1 MSADVLAGIQMIA
14 EWQNIFFIFSGVA
27 IGIVLGA
34 IPGLTATMGIALVI
48 PITFYMNPVA
58 SISMLIGAYKG
69 GLYGGSISAIM
80 MGAPGTDSASAT
92 VMDGHKLAQA
102 GKSAKA
108 LKIAAFSSI
117 IGDFLGMLA
126 LVSLAP
132 FIAKIALKIGPGDFS
147 MIILFSLTIIAGV
160 SGKSLTKGML
170 ACCFGLLFGTVGM
183 DPIIGLHRLTFEI
196 PELDS
201 GITVMGLLIGLFA
214 IPEIILQMESKI
226 TSAGRLLVKEESPED
241 RKLTWQE
248 FKDCLRAILLGS
260 GIGIGIGAIPG
271 IGPTVS
277 AWMAYGQAKRVS
289 KHPEKIGHGS
299 LEGVAAAE
307 AGNNSAC
314 GGALIPM
321 LTLGVPGSISV
332 AILMGAFIIQGVF
345 PGPMIFKEHGPL
357 VYAIFAGLAVSNVV
371 LLGLAL
377 LAVNTIAP
385 SLCNAPRKIL
395 FPIILTCCYV
405 GSFAVTAKVFDVKV
419 MLACGILGYLMRKTG
434 FPAAPLLIGFILGP
448 IGEQAIRQFMIIADN
463 DFTKIFH
470 YPVAV
475 VFIVLTVGSII
486 GIARSEWKKSRQNN
500 EAHAAAV
507 DAN

>member
-1 MSADVLAGIQMIA
+1 MGADVLAGIQLIA

-48 PITFYMNPVA
+48 PITFYMDPVA

-80 MGAPGTDSASAT
+80 IGAPGTDSASAT
-92 VMDGHKLAQA
+92 VLDGHALAKQ

-108 LKIAAFSSI
+108 LKIAAYASV
-117 IGDFLGMLA
+117 IGDFLGMAA
-126 LVSLAP
+126 LVTMAP
-132 FIAKIALKIGPGDFS
+132 FIARVALRIGPGDFA

-160 SGKSLTKGML
+160 SGESLTKGML
-170 ACCFGLLFGTVGM
+170 ACCFGLLLGTVGI
-183 DPIIGLHRLTFEI
+183 DPIIGLRRLTFGVM
-196 PELDS
+196 ELDNGVS
-201 GITVMGLLIGLFA
+201 VMGLLIGLFA

-226 TSAGRLLVKEESPED
+226 TAAGRLLVKEGSPED
-241 RKLTWQE
+241 RRLTWRE
-248 FKDCLRAILLGS
+248 SKGCLRVILLGS

-277 AWMAYGQAKRVS
+277 AWMAYGQSKRVS

-307 AGNNSAC
+307 AGNNAAC
-314 GGALIPM
+314 GGSLIPM

-332 AILMGAFIIQGVF
+332 AILMGAFIIQGIF

-357 VYAIFAGLAVSNVV
+357 VYAIFAGLVVSNIF

-377 LAVNTIAP
+377 LAINTIAP
-385 SLCNAPRKIL
+385 YLCNAPKKIL
-395 FPIILTCCYV
+395 FPIILACCYI
-405 GSFAVTAKVFDVKV
+405 GSFAVTTKIFDVKI
-419 MLACGILGYLMRKTG
+419 MLACGILGYFMQKTG

-448 IGEQAIRQFMIIADN
+448 IGEQAIRQFMIIAEN
-463 DFTKIFH
+463 DLMQIIY
-470 YPVAV
+470 YPVAD
-475 VFIVLTVGSII
+475 VFILLTIGSII
-486 GIARSEWKKSRQNN
+486 GIARSEWKKSRQ
-500 EAHAAAV
+500 AANRLNA
-507 DAN
+507 